1 MNEIKNC
8 VGEIIDT
15 LYDRDGF
22 DDWWC
27 NLDDETE
34 QEIINQLEEII
45 KRRFNK

>member
-8 VGEIIDT
+8 VGEIIDI
-15 LYDRDGF
+15 LYDKAGF

-27 NLDDETE
+27 DLDDETE

>member
-1 MNEIKNC
+1 MNDIKNC
-8 VGEIIDT
+8 VGEIIDV
-15 LYDRDGF
+15 LYDRAGF

-45 KRRFNK
+45 ERRFNK